1 MNALT
6 RRQFLKCIATALVAA
21 PAFLPAAPS
30 SSGVTTDARIRG
42 LILGGAIGDAL
53 GGPIEFQPRDS
64 VQSLV
69 NPPKIWREGE
79 KLDAA
84 ARKAAA
90 GRLQL
95 RSYRDLRPGTE
106 SYGQWNPNS
115 EPGTITDD
123 TRHKLV
129 LLHALHTAEQK
140 KSWPVGVRELAQAYL
155 DWPQTKAVVG
165 RAGYEE
171 LAKDW
176 LEEWQ
181 FAARWVLGARDLDK
195 ALPPERMW
203 QSLPTCSGQ
212 MTLLPLA
219 ALYAGRPEEAYRA
232 AYTLA
237 FFDNGFG
244 KDLNAA
250 LVAGLAQALV
260 TPVEP
265 GRERQAFESV
275 LKTMRVT
282 DPFRF
287 RKIRWTER
295 AVDRWLNL
303 ALKFARDAKGEPA
316 LLFAA
321 LEKEFAKTTK
331 WEAQVPFVVAFSC
344 LELAE
349 YDPLAALQLSME
361 WGHDTDSYAQL
372 VGAFIGA
379 LHGASVFPTAW
390 PRAVVERLRID
401 HGVDLDDECRFL
413 RKLEKTGRTRTLID
427 NH

>member
-1 MNALT
+1 MNSLT
-6 RRQFLKCIATALVAA
+6 RRRFIKCSAAALAIAPSFLRAA
-21 PAFLPAAPS
+21 PATNEVDVS
-30 SSGVTTDARIRG
+30 ARIRG

-53 GGPIEFQPRDS
+53 GGPIEFQSRAS
-64 VQSLV
+64 VQGLV
-69 NPPKIWREGE
+69 DPPKIWRAGE

-84 ARKAAA
+84 ARLATAS
-90 GRLQL
+90 RLQL

-129 LLHALHTAEQK
+129 FLHALHIAERNGR
-140 KSWPVGVRELAQAYL
+140 WPIGVKELAQAYL
-155 DWPQTKAVVG
+155 DWPKSKAIVG
-165 RAGYEE
+165 RTGYEE

-181 FAARWVLGARDLDK
+181 FGARWVLGERDLSK

-203 QSLPTCSGQ
+203 QGLPTCCGQ
-212 MTLLPLA
+212 MTLLPLSA
-219 ALYAGRPEEAYRA
+219 IYAGRPEQAYRA
-232 AYTLA
+232 AYSLG

-260 TPVEP
+260 TSANS
-265 GRERQAFESV
+265 GRARPAFEIV
-275 LKTMRVT
+275 LEAMRGT

-287 RKIRWTER
+287 RKIRYTER

-303 ALKFARDAKGEPA
+303 ALKFAREAQGEPA
-316 LLFAA
+316 LLFAS
-321 LEKEFAKTTK
+321 LEKEFAHTTK

-344 LELAE
+344 LELAD
-349 YDPLAALQLSME
+349 YDPLAALQISME

-372 VGAFIGA
+372 VGAFVGA
-379 LHGASVFPTAW
+379 IHGDALFPAAW
-390 PRAVVERLRID
+390 RDAVTRRLRMD
-401 HGVDLDDECRFL
+401 HGTDLDEECRFL
-413 RKLEKTGRTRTLID
+413 SRLREVAQRKALIAEQ
-427 NH
+427 